1 MTVLKT
7 TAHAKLNLTLDV
19 IGMRPDG
26 YHDLRMVMQEISL
39 GDEITLTLEN
49 EGPWRVT
56 TGSGEIPCDERNLA
70 VRAAKLFF
78 EAANIK
84 KPGLTVRIEKR
95 TPVMA
100 GMGGGSSD
108 GAAVLRLLQAHYKAP
123 LPEKTLYQLAEQVG
137 SDVPFFLFGGTALA
151 EEKGQILTRLPAM
164 PKCDIVLCKPN
175 FPISTPELF
184 QAVDREE
191 IQNRPE
197 ASAMI
202 AALEAGSLDRVA
214 AALGNVFAPIIFRTH
229 PEMAGIQ
236 KTLLNHGALNAAM
249 TGSGPTMFGLFSERK
264 AAEAAYTALKTQYPD
279 TFLTKP
285 V

>member
-1 MTVLKT
+1 MIVLKT

-19 IGMRPDG
+19 IGTRPDG

-39 GDEITLTLEN
+39 GDEITLTLED
-49 EGPWRVT
+49 GGDWRVV
-56 TGSGEIPCDERNLA
+56 TGSGEIPCDEHNLA
-70 VRAAKLFF
+70 VKAAKLFF

-84 KPGLTVRIEKR
+84 KTGLTVEIEKH

-108 GAAVLRLLQAHYKAP
+108 GAAVLQLLQAHYGAS
-123 LPEKTLYQLAEQVG
+123 LSEKTLYRLAEQVG

-151 EEKGQILTRLPAM
+151 EEKGQVLTRLPAM
-164 PKCDIVLCKPN
+164 PACEIVLCKPN

-184 QAVDREE
+184 RVVDRESITE
-191 IQNRPE
+191 RPD
-197 ASAMI
+197 ASAMED
-202 AALEAGSLDRVA
+202 ALARGSLPDVA
-214 AALGNVFAPIIFRTH
+214 AALGNVFAPIVFRDH
-229 PEMAGIQ
+229 PEMAEIQ
-236 KTLLNHGALNAAM
+236 NTLLSHGALNAAM
-249 TGSGPTMFGLFSERK
+249 TGSGPTMFGLFSEK
-264 AAEAAYTALKTQYPD
+264 AAAKAAYGALKNQYPD